1 MACLRRIWP
10 ASIPSGWPAIRVDDS
25 PSVRSWDGRG
35 NELYGAG
42 KHRSRALRLQEIEG
56 EPIQSPAALHQ
67 SPT

>member
-1 MACLRRIWP
+1 VYDP
-10 ASIPSGWPAIRVDDS
+10 ATVMSY
-25 PSVRSWDGRG
+25 
-35 NELYGAG
+35 YGAG